1 MSVSIEARQLAYKA
15 LIHLSEE
22 QGYVT
27 FDNIMDCADR
37 YALPIQDFD
46 WLSNSITTLG
56 VIVYDNVPNQQDNST
71 NEEHDDFAQSD
82 YDLVYNRIVELNPS
96 LTSFV
101 EAVRNITPPQRH
113 EIQKLKYQVVEGN
126 RFARTRM
133 IEMHLRVAFRIALQR
148 SETYDIDIEDAIELA
163 CIGLIM
169 AVDKYDPDNSGAF
182 SQYAALWI
190 LQNISREQ
198 STQRP
203 LVYYPVHKK
212 EGYYTIYPILK
223 QNGCV
228 NCDQFFHC
236 SKVKEIIAKY
246 LVCDENAV
254 ADILSMAVAD
264 KSYDALIEQL
274 DKTDCDD
281 TDKDVLVSRI
291 FQSNAVLDQD
301 LIGQVEQR
309 DFYQAMLNELKCLK
323 PREAEV
329 IRERYGFGSK
339 EKTLEEVGNKM
350 GVTRERIRQIESKA
364 IRKLRMNRKIKKLKE
379 YWD

>member
-1 MSVSIEARQLAYKA
+1 MSIEARQLAYKA
-15 LIHLSEE
+15 LIHLSEG
-22 QGYVT
+22 QGYIT

-56 VIVYDNVPNQQDNST
+56 VIVFDNVPNQQDNST
-71 NEEHDDFAQSD
+71 NEENDDFAQSD

-126 RFARTRM
+126 RFARTQM

-148 SETYDIDIEDAIELA
+148 SETYDMDIEDAIELA

-190 LQNISREQ
+190 LQNMSREQ

-212 EGYYTIYPILK
+212 
-223 QNGCV
+223 
-228 NCDQFFHC
+228 
-236 SKVKEIIAKY
+236 
-246 LVCDENAV
+246 
-254 ADILSMAVAD
+254 
-264 KSYDALIEQL
+264 
-274 DKTDCDD
+274 
-281 TDKDVLVSRI
+281 
-291 FQSNAVLDQD
+291 
-301 LIGQVEQR
+301 
-309 DFYQAMLNELKCLK
+309 
-323 PREAEV
+323 
-329 IRERYGFGSK
+329 
-339 EKTLEEVGNKM
+339 
-350 GVTRERIRQIESKA
+350 
-364 IRKLRMNRKIKKLKE
+364 
-379 YWD
+379 